1 MKNKFLFA
9 VLSLGISS
17 PAWSQD
23 CGGMPAV
30 NGVCIPPDSQTS
42 PLYSTYGDQSS
53 GQQVVRQPHWRL
65 TWGAIASDKNSG
77 DIGVIVG
84 KFSAREAKNQAMQR
98 CGQHGATRCKI
109 DLAYQNQCAVI
120 AWPSQDD
127 KLVGGI
133 VVTRGGPT
141 IDDASQGALATCSS
155 ANEGAKCTIV
165 FSDCT
170 KPVLVQ

>member
-1 MKNKFLFA
+1 MNKKFLFT
-9 VLSLGISS
+9 LSLLGAFP

-23 CGGMPAV
+23 CGGMPAA
-30 NGVCIPPDSQTS
+30 NGVCIPPDSPTS
-42 PLYSTYGDQSS
+42 PLYSTYGDWSSERYVIRQS
-53 GQQVVRQPHWRL
+53 HWRL

-84 KFSAREAKNQAMQR
+84 KFSAREAKHEAMQR
-98 CGQHGATRCKI
+98 CAQHGANSCKI

-127 KLVGGI
+127 KLVGGV

-141 IDDASQGALATCSS
+141 IEDAAQGALATCS
-155 ANEGAKCTIV
+155 AAREGAKCKIV
-165 FSDCT
+165 YSDCT
-170 KPVLVQ
+170 KPVLEQ

>member
-1 MKNKFLFA
+1 MFH
-9 VLSLGISS
+9 

-23 CGGMPAV
+23 CGGMPAA
-30 NGVCIPPDSQTS
+30 NGVCIPSDSPTS
-42 PLYSTYGDQSS
+42 PLYSTYGDQNSAYNIAHQS
-53 GQQVVRQPHWRL
+53 RWRL

-84 KFSAREAKNQAMQR
+84 KFSAHAAKNEAMQR
-98 CGQHGATRCKI
+98 CGQHGATSCKI

-127 KLVGGI
+127 KLVGGV

-141 IDDASQGALATCSS
+141 IDDASQGALATCS
-155 ANEGAKCTIV
+155 AARKGAKCKIV
-165 FSDCT
+165 YSDCT
-170 KPVLVQ
+170 RPILVQ